1 MSITFDAKK
10 HCGAKTRTR
19 SKCTHPRGWGT
30 KHVGAGR
37 CKLHGGNTP
46 NGRKHAEAEQV
57 ENTLRQLRIED
68 AVDPVQ
74 SLFEAV
80 RVAAWR
86 EHGLRIL
93 LMGRAALAG
102 PDRNGEGRPDVVAV
116 MHAHALDQRAKIA
129 AMAITAG
136 LDERIVH
143 LAERQGEVIHR
154 IISAALDAAGVA
166 GDARDRA
173 EEAAVR
179 ELVAVGPS
187 GDERN

>member
-1 MSITFDAKK
+1 MSVVFDGAR
-10 HCGAKTRTR
+10 HCGSKTRAG
-19 SKCTHPRGWGT
+19 SKCTLVRGWGT
-30 KHVGAGR
+30 KHVGAGKCR
-37 CKLHGGNTP
+37 RHGGNTP
-46 NGRKHAEAEQV
+46 NGRKHAETEQV
-57 ENTLRQLRIED
+57 ENALRTLKIED

-86 EHGLRIL
+86 EHGLRIIL
-93 LMGRAALAG
+93 VGRATLAG
-102 PDRNGEGRPDVVAV
+102 PDRNGEGKPDVVAV
-116 MHAHALDQRAKIA
+116 MHAHALEQRAKIA

-154 IISAALDAAGVA
+154 IITAALDAAGVA
-166 GDARDRA
+166 GDARERA